1 MASARYLL
9 RRCALCL
16 FGTLLLANAAFAQD
30 EEGFSGKAGLGFL
43 ATSGNSD
50 SESLNV
56 NLDMWWNYAP
66 WSHSL
71 SGIAI
76 KASASGETTAEAYGA
91 SWQTKYALT
100 ERSYVFGLLSW
111 DRDEFSAYE
120 QQTRETLGYGRTL
133 IDRTDHLLNAE
144 VGVGAR
150 QADLRD
156 GTSQNDSIL
165 YLGGDYRWTISE
177 TSEFVQ
183 TLSVEHGSDNTYIE
197 AMSSLSAKMR
207 DNLALTLSFTVKNNS
222 DVLPGTEKT
231 DTFTAVALTYDF

>member
-1 MASARYLL
+1 MAFARSLL
-9 RRCALCL
+9 QSRTLCVIVL
-16 FGTLLLANAAFAQD
+16 SLLSSGAFAQD
-30 EEGFSGKAGLGFL
+30 DEGFSGKAGLGFL

-50 SESLNV
+50 NESLNV
-56 NLDMWWNYAP
+56 NVDMWWNYAP

-71 SGIAI
+71 SGTAI
-76 KASASGETTAEAYGA
+76 KASASGETTAEALGA

-100 ERSYVFGLLSW
+100 ERSYVFGLLNW
-111 DRDEFSAYE
+111 DKDEFSAYE
-120 QQTRETLGYGRTL
+120 QQTRETVGYGRTL
-133 IDRTDHLLNAE
+133 LDRTNHVLNAE
-144 VGVGAR
+144 VGIGAR

-156 GTSQNDSIL
+156 GTSQNDSIA
-165 YLGGDYRWTISE
+165 YLGGDYRWAISE

-183 TLSVEHGSDNTYIE
+183 TLSIEHGSDNTYLE
-197 AMSSLSAKMR
+197 ATSSLSAKMR